1 MTIHRP
7 RHSLR
12 RLQSLLTPSPTSSHT
27 SSRDPS
33 PPDSDNNANETSGLA
48 WIILGAAEHSS
59 NTCDIKAVVNDLLA
73 PALLQSPGVT
83 ILLHLHNTNPSAR
96 SGTLQTQFKPL
107 NGGCCA
113 LAVRIHD
120 VNSDE
125 AMRAFGTLPIQ
136 FEPPQHLAPRR
147 LERRKGSIPA
157 AHFGANL
164 KGYELIQHFE
174 PPKLKGRPTKGKCV
188 VAVGIEPAPGD
199 EEALDCWYRSEQL
212 DLMAE
217 NPIFVRCTRYRL
229 LGPKQE
235 TQTNGDSNCD
245 GEGMNG
251 SSEDEAP
258 RFLALH
264 EYESHQALLDYAIE
278 HGQLVPETAMS
289 KKILEGARKIERA
302 IWEVDEDYR

>member
-12 RLQSLLTPSPTSSHT
+12 RLQSLLTPSPTSS
-27 SSRDPS
+27 RDSS
-33 PPDSDNNANETSGLA
+33 PPESNTSNSNSKENGPSNETSGLA
-48 WIILGAAEHSS
+48 WIILGASEHSS
-59 NTCDIKAVVNDLLA
+59 NTCDIKSVINDLLA
-73 PALLQSPGVT
+73 PALLKSPGVT
-83 ILLHLHNTNPSAR
+83 ILWHLHNTNPNAR
-96 SGTLQTQFKPL
+96 SGTLNTAFKPL

-113 LAVRIHD
+113 LAVRIHN
-120 VNSDE
+120 VHSHE
-125 AMRAFGTLPIQ
+125 AKEAFGSLPVQ
-136 FEPPQHLAPRR
+136 FEPPQLLAPPRSV
-147 LERRKGSIPA
+147 ERRKNSIPA

-174 PPKLKGRPTKGKCV
+174 PPKLKDRPTRGKCV

-199 EEALDCWYRSEQL
+199 EEALDAWYRSEQL

-229 LGPKQE
+229 LGPTGDE
-235 TQTNGDSNCD
+235 TTD
-245 GEGMNG
+245 GASEEG
-251 SSEDEAP
+251 EAP

-264 EYESHQALLDYAIE
+264 EYESHQALLDHAIE
-278 HGQLVPETAMS
+278 YGQMLPETAMAR
-289 KKILEGARKIERA
+289 KILRSARRIERA

>member
-12 RLQSLLTPSPTSSHT
+12 RLQTLLTPSPN
-27 SSRDPS
+27 SSRDSS
-33 PPDSDNNANETSGLA
+33 PPESNHNNNNETSGLA

-59 NTCDIKAVVNDLLA
+59 NACEINAVINDLLA
-73 PALLQSPGVT
+73 PALLKSPGVT
-83 ILLHLHNTNPSAR
+83 LIWHLHNTNPNAR

-113 LAVRIHD
+113 LAVRIHNT
-120 VNSDE
+120 NSE
-125 AMRAFGTLPIQ
+125 QAMQAFGTLPVQ
-136 FEPPQHLAPRR
+136 FEPPSQLAPPRR
-147 LERRKGSIPA
+147 QERRKGSIPA
-157 AHFGANL
+157 EHFGAHL

-174 PPKLKGRPTKGKCV
+174 PPKLKNRPAKGKCV

-199 EEALDCWYRSEQL
+199 EEALDRWYRSEQL

-229 LGPKQE
+229 LGSKEAKRAGSE
-235 TQTNGDSNCD
+235 TSSD
-245 GEGMNG
+245 GE

-264 EYESHQALLDYAIE
+264 EYESHQALLDHAIE
-278 HGQLVPETAMS
+278 HGQMVPETAMS
-289 KKILEGARKIERA
+289 KLILERARKIERA

>member
-12 RLQSLLTPSPTSSHT
+12 RLQSLLTPSPTSS
-27 SSRDPS
+27 RDSS
-33 PPDSDNNANETSGLA
+33 PPESNTSNSKENGPSNETSGLA
-48 WIILGAAEHSS
+48 WIILGASEHSS
-59 NTCDIKAVVNDLLA
+59 NTCDIKSVINDLLA
-73 PALLQSPGVT
+73 PALLKSPGVT
-83 ILLHLHNTNPSAR
+83 ILWHLHNTNPNAR
-96 SGTLQTQFKPL
+96 SGTLNTAFRPL

-113 LAVRIHD
+113 LAVRIHN
-120 VNSDE
+120 VHSHE
-125 AMRAFGTLPIQ
+125 AKEAFGSLPVQ
-136 FEPPQHLAPRR
+136 FEPPQLLAPPRSV
-147 LERRKGSIPA
+147 ERRKNSIPA

-174 PPKLKGRPTKGKCV
+174 PPKLKNRPTRGKCV

-199 EEALDCWYRSEQL
+199 EEALDAWYRSEQL

-229 LGPKQE
+229 LGPTADE
-235 TQTNGDSNCD
+235 TTD
-245 GEGMNG
+245 GASEEG
-251 SSEDEAP
+251 EAP

-264 EYESHQALLDYAIE
+264 EYESHQALLDHAIE
-278 HGQLVPETAMS
+278 YGQMLPETAMAR
-289 KKILEGARKIERA
+289 KILRSARRIERA

>member
-7 RHSLR
+7 RHGLR
-12 RLQSLLTPSPTSSHT
+12 RLQTLLTPSPNA
-27 SSRDPS
+27 SRDSS
-33 PPDSDNNANETSGLA
+33 PPETNSTTNKESSGLA

-59 NTCDIKAVVNDLLA
+59 SACEIKAVINDLLA
-73 PALLQSPGVT
+73 PALLQSPGIT
-83 ILLHLHNTNPSAR
+83 LLWHLHNTNPNAR

-113 LAVRIHD
+113 LAVRIHN
-120 VNSDE
+120 VNSSE
-125 AMRAFGTLPIQ
+125 AMQAFGTLPVQ
-136 FEPPQHLAPRR
+136 FEPPSRLAPRR
-147 LERRKGSIPA
+147 TEHRRGSIPA
-157 AHFGANL
+157 EHFGAHL

-199 EEALDCWYRSEQL
+199 EEALDRWYRSEQL

-229 LGPKQE
+229 IGPKE
-235 TQTNGDSNCD
+235 GKRAGSESSSD
-245 GEGMNG
+245 GEAANFSG
-251 SSEDEAP
+251 EDEAP

-264 EYESHQALLDYAIE
+264 EYESHQALLDHAIE
-278 HGQLVPETAMS
+278 HGQMVPETAMS
-289 KKILEGARKIERA
+289 KRILKGARKIERA